1 KRFTITGE
9 STRVNIHCLI
19 HLWLGKTW
27 LIAFVVS
34 VLTEA
39 ANIDDDV
46 APEGVSP
53 FARQFHY
60 LANSV
65 NVIAINVDNWGRYH
79 FGNIG
84 AVP

>member
-1 KRFTITGE
+1 M
-9 STRVNIHCLI
+9 
-19 HLWLGKTW
+19 
-27 LIAFVVS
+27 VS